1 MGVMGELGELGAN
14 GPNKPDGANGTDE
27 PDKPNEPNT
36 PWVLD
41 FSLFVLHVSPPW
53 RGRGRLLHLFP
64 VLSLHR
70 SGSAPAYGGA
80 ERLCQ
85 PCGKRRDDDILF
97 ILKNAVRRKALR
109 HCSGLQ
115 AFGFQL
121 IQDYKSRLLC
131 SADCKSAG
139 TIIREIGDYSP
150 RETLCERTTQGR
162 MLMVTPIQDSTG
174 SS

>member
-1 MGVMGELGELGAN
+1 MGQMSQISPMNRIRRGY
-14 GPNKPDGANGTDE
+14 
-27 PDKPNEPNT
+27 
-36 PWVLD
+36 WI
-41 FSLFVLHVSPPW
+41 FHSSLFTLHSSLFALHVSPPW

-131 SADCKSAG
+131 PANCKSAG
-139 TIIREIGDYSP
+139 TITRESYLSYLSS
-150 RETLCERTTQGR
+150 TSCVRTDHGNI
-162 MLMVTPIQDSTG
+162 LMVTPIQDSTE

>member
-1 MGVMGELGELGAN
+1 MGRISQMGLMGQMSLISPMSRIRRGY
-14 GPNKPDGANGTDE
+14 
-27 PDKPNEPNT
+27 
-36 PWVLD
+36 WI
-41 FSLFVLHVSPPW
+41 FHSSLFTLHSSLFTLHVSPPW

-85 PCGKRRDDDILF
+85 PCGKRRDDDVLF

-115 AFGFQL
+115 VFGFQL
-121 IQDYKSRLLC
+121 IQGLQILVVMSCGLQVRRNY
-131 SADCKSAG
+131 G
-139 TIIREIGDYSP
+139 
-150 RETLCERTTQGR
+150 
-162 MLMVTPIQDSTG
+162 
-174 SS
+174 